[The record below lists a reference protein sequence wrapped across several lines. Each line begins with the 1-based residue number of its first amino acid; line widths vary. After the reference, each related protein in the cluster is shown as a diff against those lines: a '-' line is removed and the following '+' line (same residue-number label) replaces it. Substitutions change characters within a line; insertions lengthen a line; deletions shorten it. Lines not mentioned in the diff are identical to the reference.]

1 VKEDDKVVFVCGLL
15 SGLFLGGMLAVILT
29 RVVVGNS
36 YEQAA
41 VANNCGHYVVNQ
53 SGDVV
58 FTWKK
63 EKTDE

>member
-1 VKEDDKVVFVCGLL
+1 
-15 SGLFLGGMLAVILT
+15 MLAVILT

-53 SGDVV
+53 EGAVV

>member
-1 VKEDDKVVFVCGLL
+1 MNDDFGFGMFVGAII
-15 SGLFLGGMLAVILT
+15 GAALGGAIAGIST
-29 RVVVGNS
+29 KNT
-36 YEQAA
+36 YELEA

-53 SGDVV
+53 EGAVV